1 MNTVGDCMRKVI
13 TYGTFDLLHKGHVA
27 LLERA
32 KKLGDYLI
40 VGVTSD
46 QYDRTRGKLNVA
58 QSTIER
64 VDAVRQTGLADLVLI
79 EEYEGQ
85 KIEDIK
91 RYGVD
96 IFAIGSDWVGYF
108 DYLSEWC
115 EVVYLDRT
123 EGISST
129 QLRAESAQTVHIGVI
144 DDGRMSE
151 RFKRE
156 IEVVGGAAY
165 SGSCLADEGPEVVAG
180 LIEKC
185 DALVV
190 AAQFNLQSSLVEQ
203 CLRSGKHVLYTPPAF
218 ESEGRARLCMSL
230 ADENGLVFF
239 EGLKTL
245 YFPAFRRLLLL
256 VESGRIGEIRDIRL
270 SCSQAAVDF
279 DLASAGISDS
289 ALLDW
294 GGVAFMPIVQLL
306 GPQYEGL
313 TFKSFTTR
321 DGCEYF
327 TRCNFE
333 YGSATA
339 SVTVG
344 RGIKTEGDMVITG
357 TKGYVYV
364 PSPWWLTDYFEIRS
378 EELSNAR
385 KYYWEYGGD
394 GFRHELL
401 EFVREIREDSYRA
414 RRDSSIDHVWT
425 AHLIEKFLLSLD
437 GDFFLKGGKNVGK

>member
-1 MNTVGDCMRKVI
+1 MRKVI

-32 KKLGDYLI
+32 KNLGDFLI

-46 QYDRTRGKLNVA
+46 QFDRSRGKLNVA

-96 IFAIGSDWVGYF
+96 LFAIGSDWVGHF

-115 EVVYLDRT
+115 EVVYLERT

-129 QLRAESAQTVHIGVI
+129 QLRAEASQIVHIGVI
-144 DDGRMSE
+144 DDGRMSN

-156 IEVVGGAAY
+156 IEVVGGAVY
-165 SGSCLADEGPEVVAG
+165 SGECLASSGSEAVAR

-185 DALVV
+185 DALII

-218 ESEGRARLCMSL
+218 ETEGRARQCVAL
-230 ADENGLVFF
+230 AEESGLVLF

-245 YFPAFRRLLLL
+245 YFPAFRHLLLL
-256 VESGRIGEIRDIRL
+256 IESGRIGEIRDIRL
-270 SCSQAAVDF
+270 SCSQAAPDF
-279 DLASAGISDS
+279 DLSTAGINDS

-294 GGVAFMPIVQLL
+294 GGVAFMPIVRLL
-306 GPQYEGL
+306 GAQYERL
-313 TFKSFTTR
+313 AFKSFATGG
-321 DGCEYF
+321 GCEYF

-333 YGSATA
+333 YESATA

-378 EELSNAR
+378 EELSNSR
-385 KYYWEYGGD
+385 KYYWGYGGD
-394 GFRHELL
+394 GFRHELI
-401 EFVREIREDSYRA
+401 EFVREIREDSWRA
-414 RRDSSIDHVWT
+414 RCDCSVDHVWT
-425 AHLIEKFLLSLD
+425 AQLIEKFLLSLD
-437 GDFFLKGGKNVGK
+437 DDSFRKDGDND